1 MAIVAV
7 RCDDED
13 DRHLDGDDRHDYDD
27 DHHYGVFYNSGDNDD
42 NVLDDDILVHK
53 TLKL

>member
-13 DRHLDGDDRHDYDD
+13 DRHLDGDDR
-27 DHHYGVFYNSGDNDD
+27 HYGVFYNSGDNDD